1 MNADWY
7 VINVNCGETLDILA
21 FARILSR
28 WLGGNTLW
36 FQLSGWHPASHVA
49 FETHPLG
56 PCNFLL
62 HSCLNC
68 LVHDA
73 LPVEC
78 SLKSSYRLSIYTHW
92 NFRLFKTHFFFL
104 IPVWF
109 SVVAVANYY
118 KINTLKQ
125 HNYSLLVL
133 DIRPK
138 LVSLGP
144 NQGIIGGGGSGSSE
158 DNPSLVFPRF

>member
-1 MNADWY
+1 MLSELGKVGASSYLWVLWVLWLSIGWAMNAYWY

-78 SLKSSYRLSIYTHW
+78 SLKSSYQLSIYTHW
-92 NFRLFKTHFFFL
+92 NFRLFKTHFFFFN
-104 IPVWF
+104 PCMVF
-109 SVVAVANYY
+109 CCCCS
-118 KINTLKQ
+118 K
-125 HNYSLLVL
+125 LLQ
-133 DIRPK
+133 D
-138 LVSLGP
+138 
-144 NQGIIGGGGSGSSE
+144 
-158 DNPSLVFPRF
+158 